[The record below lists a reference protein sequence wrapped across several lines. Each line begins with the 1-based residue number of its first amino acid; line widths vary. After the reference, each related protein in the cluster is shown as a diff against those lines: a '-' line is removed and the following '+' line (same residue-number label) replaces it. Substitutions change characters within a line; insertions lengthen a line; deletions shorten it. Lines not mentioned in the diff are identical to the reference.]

1 MHKSAIF
8 GLILMASLLMG
19 TSVNMNMFTSANAQ
33 GMGQYDDNSY
43 QSSYGNDAYGSD
55 SSYDQSYGSDSYGPQ
70 QPSYGPQQQPSYG
83 SQQQPSYDKPRN
95 DYSSQSSYG
104 DYSDYKTKDKKY
116 ECRTGP
122 FEGFFVGSVEFCDAK
137 KFDDNNKRDHKDNRD
152 NRTGPAGP
160 QGPVGPQGPPGAN
173 GTQGP
178 PGANGTQGP
187 PGANGTDFPPCVG
200 CLLDALAKLDSGA
213 IVVNAT
219 VNFTI
224 PAVATTPPIVVNTTV
239 PVVIDVNLATLLQ
252 AQLGLSLGIGANAT
266 IFQICAAIDARGGS
280 IDEAAVIA
288 ALTVTLGPIVSAQV
302 QALDSQIAAILL
314 SVGVN
319 PALITP
325 TLINNIINGIS
336 VPAIIA
342 QITADVQAALD
353 LFEACNNATT
363 TTGITAPVVAQTISS
378 DQIASLQQLVPTVQD
393 MNPTIQEMNPT
404 VQEMNPTIQQ
414 NTLPAGDPMLQL
426 QSTLSSIS

>member
-70 QPSYGPQQQPSYG
+70 QQPSYGPQQQPSY
-83 SQQQPSYDKPRN
+83 DKPRN
-95 DYSSQSSYG
+95 GYSSQSSYG

-122 FEGFFVGSVEFCDAK
+122 FEGFFVSSVEFCDAK

-200 CLLDALAKLDSGA
+200 CLLDALAKLDTGA

-219 VNFTI
+219 VNVTGI
-224 PAVATTPPIVVNTTV
+224 GGVTPPSVNITV

-252 AQLGLSLGIGANAT
+252 AQLGLSLGIGSNAT

-363 TTGITAPVVAQTISS
+363 TGGTAPVVAQTISS
-378 DQIASLQQLVPTVQD
+378 DQIASLQQMAPTVQQ
-393 MNPTIQEMNPT
+393 MAPT